1 MRAMRGATFGRM
13 SLVALVALLA
23 LPARAELQAEDL
35 EIRVLLAEQQPE
47 MEKLLADWVDRN
59 TGSWNTAGLEAF
71 APLVV
76 EPLKTLGFEVTIE
89 PGVPLDYPDR
99 KDARTG
105 PLIVAQRKAQIAPEN
120 ARHFLLLGHTDT
132 VFEPDSDFQK
142 LAADPN
148 SPRRAIGPGV
158 IDMKG
163 GLVVLLYALR
173 ALAESGDLSRA
184 DFTVMVNSDE
194 EIGSLG
200 SRPRIEAEA
209 RSAQLGFVFEPA
221 RETGE
226 MARSRSGV
234 GQFHLAVEG
243 VASHVATSQRDGR
256 SAIVALAKK
265 VIAIE
270 SLTDYER
277 GIILNVGTISGGT
290 KRNIVPDH
298 AEAWID
304 VRFDEIAQGQE
315 VQREL
320 ERIAAANDGAG
331 TSAKLWGRL
340 HRPPKPESAEVDRL
354 LAAHRKVAI
363 ELGLPSPEAVHS
375 AGVTDGSIMAEVGL
389 PTLDSMGVRGGG
401 AHTDKEWIELS
412 SLSERA
418 TLAAILLRQLAR
430 EAPDEPGAP
439 ARREPAPE
447 PPAPAQ
453 PEPPEKSGLP
463 RGGVKLE
470 SPRPSPPVIAGSRP
484 VVGP

>member
-1 MRAMRGATFGRM
+1 MRGMRGRAFTGI
-13 SLVALVALLA
+13 SLLACVALLA
-23 LPARAELQAEDL
+23 APARAELEAEDV

-59 TGSWNTAGLEAF
+59 TGTWNTAGLEAF
-71 APLVV
+71 AAQIA
-76 EPLKTLGFEVTIE
+76 EPLSALGFEVKIE

-99 KDARTG
+99 VDARTG
-105 PLIVAQRKAQIAPEN
+105 PLIVAERKAQIAPEA

-132 VFEPDSDFQK
+132 VFEPDSGFQK
-142 LAADPN
+142 YAPDPAN
-148 SPRRAIGPGV
+148 PRRALGPGV

-173 ALAESGDLSRA
+173 ALAESGDLPRA
-184 DFTVMVNSDE
+184 DYTVLVNSDE

-200 SRPRIEAEA
+200 SRAAIEAA
-209 RSAQLGFVFEPA
+209 SRRAQLGFVFEPA
-221 RETGE
+221 REGGE

-234 GQFHLAVEG
+234 GQFHLAVKG

-256 SAIVALAKK
+256 SAIVALARK

-270 SLTDYER
+270 SLTDYDR
-277 GIILNVGTISGGT
+277 GILLNVGTISGGT

-304 VRFDEIAQGQE
+304 VRFDDVAQGKE

-320 ERIAAANDGAG
+320 ERIALANDGAG
-331 TSAKLWGRL
+331 TSAKLWGML
-340 HRPPKPESAEVDRL
+340 HRPPKLETPEVTEL
-354 LAAHRKVAI
+354 LAKHRKVAAA
-363 ELGLPSPEAVHS
+363 LRYGTPEPVHS

-401 AHTDKEWIELS
+401 AHTENEYIELA

-418 TLAAILLRQLAR
+418 TIAALLLRQLAR
-430 EAPDEPGAP
+430 EERDEPK
-439 ARREPAPE
+439 
-447 PPAPAQ
+447 PPPR
-453 PEPPEKSGLP
+453 SGLP
-463 RGGVKLE
+463 PGEAKLE

>member
-1 MRAMRGATFGRM
+1 MRRMRGKALSWIG
-13 SLVALVALLA
+13 LCALVVVVGRASA
-23 LPARAELQAEDL
+23 APAELDAEDV
-35 EIRVLLAEQQPE
+35 EIRVLLGEQQPE

-59 TGSWNTAGLEAF
+59 TGTWNTAGLEAF
-71 APLVV
+71 APLIGEALTV
-76 EPLKTLGFEVTIE
+76 LGFEVKIE
-89 PGVPLDYPDR
+89 PGALLDYPDR

-105 PLIVAQRKAQIAPEN
+105 PLLVAERKAQIAPEQ

-132 VFEPDSDFQK
+132 VFEPDSSFQK
-142 LAADPN
+142 FAPDPDN
-148 SPRRAIGPGV
+148 PHRALGPGV

-184 DFTVMVNSDE
+184 DYTVLVNSDE

-209 RSAQLGFVFEPA
+209 KRAQLGFVFEPS
-221 RETGE
+221 REGGE

-234 GQFHLAVEG
+234 GQFHLSVQG

-270 SLTDYER
+270 SLTDYDR

-304 VRFDEIAQGQE
+304 VRYDELEQGRE
-315 VQREL
+315 VQRQL
-320 ERIAAANDGAG
+320 ERIALTNDGAG

-340 HRPPKPESAEVDRL
+340 HRPPKPETPEVARL
-354 LAAHRKVAI
+354 LALHRA
-363 ELGLPSPEAVHS
+363 LAAALHLPTPEAVHS
-375 AGVTDGSIMAEVGL
+375 AGVTDGSIMAEAGL

-401 AHTDKEWIELS
+401 AHTDAEYIELA

-418 TLAAILLRQLAR
+418 TLAALMLRKLSR
-430 EAPDEPGAP
+430 EGL
-439 ARREPAPE
+439 PAPSD
-447 PPAPAQ
+447 APTG
-453 PEPPEKSGLP
+453 SGLP
-463 RGGVKLE
+463 RDGVKLE
-470 SPRPSPPVIAGSRP
+470 SRRPSPSVIAGSRP